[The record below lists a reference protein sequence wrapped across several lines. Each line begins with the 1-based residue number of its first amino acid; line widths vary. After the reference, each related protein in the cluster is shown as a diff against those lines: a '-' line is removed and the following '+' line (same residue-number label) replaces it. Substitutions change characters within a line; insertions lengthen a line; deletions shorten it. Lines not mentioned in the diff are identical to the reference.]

1 MAEVL
6 PFRALHYDLSRL
18 QDLTSPPYDVIDPEQ
33 RAALLAQDPH
43 NVVEIDLPQGDD
55 PYGHAAETF
64 AAWQQDGTLQR
75 DEEPALW
82 ALTQDYTGPDGNT
95 YTRRGFFARVR
106 VEEYGPGRVRPHERT
121 HPGPKEDRLN
131 LTRATKANL
140 SPIFALYDDQ
150 AGTAWAALERHLDGP
165 PFADVTDGDGTR
177 HRLWRVADPDTLATV
192 TDALAPS

>member
-6 PFRALHYDLSRL
+6 PFRALHYDLARL
-18 QDLTSPPYDVIDPEQ
+18 QDLTSPPYDVIDPAQ
-33 RAALLAQDPH
+33 REALLAQDPH

-64 AAWQQDGTLQR
+64 AAWQQDGTLER
-75 DEEPALW
+75 DATPALW

-140 SPIFALYDDQ
+140 SPIFALYDDPQ
-150 AGTAWAALERHLDGP
+150 ELAWTALAAAADGDPWGTARDDE
-165 PFADVTDGDGTR
+165 GTT
-177 HRLWRVADPDTLATV
+177 HRVWRVADAD
-192 TDALAPS
+192 